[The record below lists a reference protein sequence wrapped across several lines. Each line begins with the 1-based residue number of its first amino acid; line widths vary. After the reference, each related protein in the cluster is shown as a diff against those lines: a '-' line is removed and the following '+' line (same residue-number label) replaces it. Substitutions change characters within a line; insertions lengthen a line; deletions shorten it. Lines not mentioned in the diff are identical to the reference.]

1 MLSFFLSR
9 YRTRTVW
16 MIALLCVAG
25 LLEGVSFAAILPV
38 LQFATG
44 GAPEQ
49 DGLSGAIAVALGF
62 IGLQPTLG
70 VLLGVLVALIATKAL
85 VLLIAMQSVGF
96 VVARV
101 ALELRLRLFEAVAH
115 AEWRHLLQYPTGFIT
130 NAVSSEAHIVSSAYR
145 EFCGALADAVQV
157 VAYLTLVL
165 LISWRGA
172 LLAVLV
178 GGGILFLLRKLVWK
192 VGEAGRLQVISMR
205 DILSRMTDVIPGLKP
220 LKAMGRE
227 GYFLPLLEVD
237 VLRFFEAQRS
247 QISSSEILAKAG
259 EPIVVLAMAGGLW
272 ATLTYSDLSFAAV
285 MVMAL
290 LFYRAVT
297 QISKI
302 QRRWTSVAVGES
314 AFESFMQHIS
324 EAEARRETWSGT
336 DPAPAL
342 REALTFEDVSFS
354 YGEHPVLDG
363 VNLTLEAG
371 TFVLLTGPSGGG
383 KSTLIDL
390 ITGLLRPASG
400 TVKLDGVDLADVDMK
415 AWRSRIGYVPQELLL
430 LSASVRENLTLG
442 DPEISTDRVIKALK
456 MANAW
461 EFVSRLSG
469 GIDQKVG
476 EGGTTLSGGQKQRIS
491 IARALVGDPRLLVL
505 DEPTTALDSKS
516 EEEVLESIRS
526 LRGHLTVLAVS
537 HQAALRSCADE
548 VWNLIDGSIQ
558 SLES

>member
-1 MLSFFLSR
+1 MS
-9 YRTRTVW
+9 
-16 MIALLCVAG
+16 
-25 LLEGVSFAAILPV
+25 EAIS
-38 LQFATG
+38 AT
-44 GAPEQ
+44 
-49 DGLSGAIAVALGF
+49 LGF
-62 IGLQPTLG
+62 IGLEPTLG
-70 VLLGVLVALIATKAL
+70 VLLGFLVALIALKGL
-85 VLLIAMQSVGF
+85 VLLIAMRSVGF

-145 EFCGALADAVQV
+145 EFCGGLADAVQV
-157 VAYLTLVL
+157 LAYLTLVL
-165 LISWRGA
+165 LISWKGA

-178 GGGILFLLRKLVWK
+178 GGGITFLLRKLVWK
-192 VGEAGRLQVISMR
+192 AREAGRAQTFSMR

-237 VLRFFEAQRS
+237 VRRFFEAQRT
-247 QISSSEILAKAG
+247 QISTAETLSKAG

-272 ATLTYSDLSFAAV
+272 VTFTYSDLSFAAV

-302 QRRWTSVAVGES
+302 QRRWTSVAVGEA
-314 AFESFMQHIS
+314 AFDSMMQHIAQ
-324 EAEARRETWSGT
+324 AEARRETWSGT
-336 DPAPAL
+336 DPDPAL
-342 REALTFEDVSFS
+342 SEALTFRDVSFS
-354 YGEHPVLDG
+354 YGEHLVLDG
-363 VNLTLEAG
+363 VNLNLEAG
-371 TFVLLTGPSGGG
+371 TFIVLTGPSGGG

-390 ITGLLRPASG
+390 ITGLLRPGSG

-415 AWRSRIGYVPQELLL
+415 AWRSKIGYVPQDLLL
-430 LSASVRENLTLG
+430 LSASVRENMTLG
-442 DPEISTDRVIKALK
+442 DKGISDDRVINALK

-461 EFVSRLSG
+461 EFVSRLPE

-491 IARALVGDPRLLVL
+491 IARALVGDPQLLVL

-516 EEEVLESIRS
+516 EEEVLQSIRS
-526 LRGHLTVLAVS
+526 LRGQLTVLAVS

-548 VWNLIDGSIQ
+548 VWDLTDGSIHIRPKG
-558 SLES
+558 LE